1 VNEDRPVVTF
11 VVDAQGSEPAAVES
25 TLASLRAQSRS
36 TWEVVLVGSPS
47 PVAGDG
53 VRCIEADGPPADRL
67 ATGLSQ
73 SAGELVA
80 ILDPGG
86 IVLPQTVATLEG
98 LAVDDD
104 IDVVHTDEA
113 LVGESGAVHDW
124 VRKPVWSP
132 ERLRGHNYLGRM
144 TFLRSA
150 LARSLAAPEGTASAA
165 AYEYDLL
172 LRVTERATDVV
183 RVPEVL
189 YLAPS
194 LRPVDEESWD
204 ESVAAVNRH
213 LVRQGLPATAHRGA
227 RPGTSQLSWELP
239 EELKIGVVITTSGE
253 RGLAWGEMR
262 RFVTGAIRS
271 LLSYAGHPRTEI
283 VVVHPVDLNPTVL
296 TELARLGAPDLRL
309 VPVPQGTGRTEMCN
323 LGVLATTSD
332 VVVLLDERTEVAA
345 PGFLPALV
353 GPLLA
358 GAGLSGPAVLAANQ
372 TLVDAGLAR
381 YRRRSE
387 PMFAGIPTAATG
399 SDDLLTITRECSALG
414 ASCLA
419 LQRDTFED
427 LGGLNERLDWWSGI
441 DLAEKVAMAGLLR
454 VWAPDA
460 QLYRVAAPREPE
472 LLARRAERL
481 LMRERWEAPATDPYV
496 PTYGRWLA
504 AQAAAAV
511 GAD

>member
-1 VNEDRPVVTF
+1 VNEDRPVATF

-47 PVAGDG
+47 PEAGDQ
-53 VRCIEADGPPADRL
+53 VRCIEADGSPADRL

-73 SAGELVA
+73 SAGEFVA
-80 ILDPGG
+80 VLDPGG
-86 IVLPQTVATLEG
+86 IVLPQAVAALEG
-98 LAVDDD
+98 LAGDDD

-113 LVGESGAVHDW
+113 LVDESGAAHDW

-144 TFLRSA
+144 TFVRSA
-150 LARSLAAPEGTASAA
+150 LARSLAAPEGATSAA
-165 AYEYDLL
+165 AHEYDLL
-172 LRVTERATDVV
+172 LRATERAKVV
-183 RVPEVL
+183 GRVPEVL
-189 YLAPS
+189 YVAPS
-194 LRPVDEESWD
+194 PRPIDEESWD
-204 ESVAAVNRH
+204 QSVAAVNRH

-227 RPGTSQLSWELP
+227 RPGISHVSWELP

-262 RFVTGAIRS
+262 RFVTGAVRS
-271 LLSYAGHPRTEI
+271 VLSYGGHPRTEI
-283 VVVHPVDLNPTVL
+283 VVVHPVDLKPTVL
-296 TELARLGAPDLRL
+296 TELGRLGARDLRL
-309 VPVPQGTGRTEMCN
+309 VPVPPGTGRTEMCN

-372 TLVDAGLAR
+372 TLLDAGLAR
-381 YRRRSE
+381 YRRRAE
-387 PMFAGIPTAATG
+387 PMFAGLPVAATG
-399 SDDLLTITRECSALG
+399 SEDLLTIARECSALG
-414 ASCLA
+414 SSCLA
-419 LQRDTFED
+419 LERETFENV
-427 LGGLNERLDWWSGI
+427 GGLNERLDWWATI
-441 DLAEKVAMAGLLR
+441 DLAEKVAMAGMRR
-454 VWAPDA
+454 VWVADA
-460 QLYRVAAPREPE
+460 KLYRVAAPREPD
-472 LLARRAERL
+472 LAARRAERL
-481 LMRERWEAPATDPYV
+481 LMRERWEAPATDRYV
-496 PTYGRWLA
+496 PTYGQWLG
-504 AQAAAAV
+504 AQASSAV